1 MTELSTDARLVTD
14 FLAGDTSA
22 LAAIYDRYAAGLYDT
37 AAAMLSD
44 RHDAADM
51 VQDVFC
57 IAAERLSQLRE
68 PDRLKPWLYS
78 VLRHEV
84 YRRTKKRKRATPV
97 DFQDERTPD
106 VASGYDP
113 HAAGEAVAHDEL
125 ATLVRSAASGL
136 DERDRMVLELS
147 VRQGLSGA
155 DLADALGVTPEQ
167 SYSLVH
173 RMRDRVE
180 KSLGALTVAKAG
192 RRDCD
197 RLAEILSGWDGE
209 LTVLLRKRVNRHI
222 EECAT
227 CDRTRKTFAPLALFG
242 AAPAFVLPFGL
253 RDKVLA
259 AVLPGGGASGSGSSN
274 DPVSSSGSGASRRS
288 REIRFDAHKGFPRAG
303 RAGRHVV
310 AWAGTAAVVA
320 VLGAGVL
327 VATGGDDASAPDRP
341 TVDGAEIS
349 ADTED
354 IVGTA
359 TPSSSLDRQIVSG
372 SGNVIT
378 IFGDGT
384 SELPEVPTTV
394 DDGAVAGA
402 GGPAAP
408 PASAASA
415 TPTTV
420 PAVPETTS
428 APTTTEAARQS
439 PSTTT
444 AAPVAVQSV
453 QMSTTKFDFGNTA
466 TSIKVT
472 LRNPNTFPVSYAST
486 FTSARFSGSPANGT
500 LGAGEQTSFAV
511 NFDRVGAVADTTN
524 FPTGPFTHSLT
535 LTTAAEGG
543 PSTPTRTVTLYGAI
557 VRTTTPSTTSTT
569 TTTTVP
575 VATVT
580 VSKVVGSLQNCVAL
594 NASASVTGK
603 VVSVTV
609 TARFQRLDPLTK
621 TWKRVETEIP
631 DPTLTM
637 APGTNGI
644 WTVTNAKVQAP
655 SGTQRV
661 LLTVVAT
668 PSNGSPTSATGS
680 FAQTC

>member
-14 FLAGDTSA
+14 FLAGDKSA

-125 ATLVRSAASGL
+125 AALVRSAASGL
-136 DERDRMVLELS
+136 DERDRLVLELS
-147 VRQGLSGA
+147 VRQGLSGS
-155 DLADALGVTPEQ
+155 DLADALGVSPEQ

-192 RRDCD
+192 RRDCE

-259 AVLPGGGASGSGSSN
+259 AALPGGGTSGSADGT
-274 DPVSSSGSGASRRS
+274 SSGSTTTSGATRRA
-288 REIRFDAHKGFPRAG
+288 REIRFDAHKGFPRAA
-303 RAGRHVV
+303 RAGRHTV
-310 AWAGTAAVVA
+310 AWAATAAVVA
-320 VLGAGVL
+320 VIGGGVL
-327 VATGGDDASAPDRP
+327 VATGDGDATSTAPSP
-341 TVDGAEIS
+341 
-349 ADTED
+349 
-354 IVGTA
+354 IVGSATTENSDVDA
-359 TPSSSLDRQIVSG
+359 TPTSSLDRQIVSG
-372 SGNVIT
+372 SGSVIS
-378 IFGDGT
+378 IFGDSTG
-384 SELPEVPTTV
+384 ELPTVSDTTTV
-394 DDGAVAGA
+394 VDGNVAGA

-408 PASAASA
+408 ATSTPAT
-415 TPTTV
+415 TPAPTIAPVV

-428 APTTTEAARQS
+428 APTTTESAKGS
-439 PSTTT
+439 SSSTT

-453 QMSTTKFDFGNTA
+453 QMSTTKFDFGTTA

-472 LRNPNTFPVSYAST
+472 LRNPNAFPVSYTSS
-486 FTSARFSGSPANGT
+486 FTSPRFTGSPSAGT
-500 LGAGEQTSFAV
+500 LAAGEQTSFAV
-511 NFDRVGAVADTTN
+511 NFDRAGAVADAKN
-524 FPTGPFTHSLT
+524 FPTGSFTHGLT
-535 LTTAAEGG
+535 LTTTADGG
-543 PSTPTRTVTLYGAI
+543 SSAPPRTATLYGSI
-557 VRTTTPSTTSTT
+557 VRTTTTT
-569 TTTTVP
+569 TAP
-575 VATVT
+575 VAAVT
-580 VSKVVGSLQNCVAL
+580 VSKVTGSLQNCIAL
-594 NASASVTGK
+594 NASASVASNVALT
-603 VVSVTV
+603 SVTV
-609 TARFQRLDPLTK
+609 TATFRRRNLLTNQW
-621 TWKRVETEIP
+621 TILGTSP
-631 DPTLTM
+631 AATM
-637 APGTNGI
+637 TKSASGQWLADG
-644 WTVTNAKVQAP
+644 VKVQVP
-655 SGTQRV
+655 SGTQNV
-661 LLTVVAT
+661 LLTVTAT
-668 PSNGSPTSATGS
+668 PSNGTAATANGS
-680 FAQTC
+680 FSTAC